1 MQGRRI
7 LIEFFSPQGID
18 ASALFPCA
26 IKGSRISRCD
36 PTAVMKI
43 MLKPLISF
51 FILAAILPA
60 AVARESAV
68 SSASAPPNVL
78 LITADDLNFDSLG
91 TYGCKVPGITP
102 NLDRLA
108 ADGMKFNHAHVNI
121 AVCQPS
127 RQSIMTGRYPHTNG
141 APGFDPIDERAPT
154 LQERLRDA
162 GYLNGILGK
171 EKHLMPAARFCWN
184 FVATESDLADG
195 AGIGRSVVKYHAY
208 TREFLKKAAA
218 EDKPFFL
225 MANLHDPH
233 RPFAGS
239 QQEKAS
245 WGHDLPKFTRRIM
258 EDESTVPG
266 FLPDLPDIRKEIAEY
281 YTSVFRC
288 DQAVGAVL
296 EALKEAG
303 QEDNTLVMFL
313 SDNGIAVP
321 FAKSNCYLHS
331 TKTPWIVRW
340 PGRIKAGT
348 VDSEHLVS
356 GIDFMPTVLEAL
368 GLEPVEGM
376 NGRSFLPLL
385 DGTPQQG
392 REHAFTEYHRT
403 FARVAFPTR
412 AVQGRRYGY
421 LINFWAG
428 RTPPMR
434 MDSTSGLTFRAM
446 QKAAE
451 DDPELAA
458 RVRLFE
464 HRVLEEFYDFQED
477 PDGLNNLIGSTEHQE
492 EIRKMRDALRTRMED
507 TGDPALDA
515 FLNRNDPE
523 RLDAF
528 MKSL

>member
-1 MQGRRI
+1 
-7 LIEFFSPQGID
+7 
-18 ASALFPCA
+18 
-26 IKGSRISRCD
+26 
-36 PTAVMKI
+36 MKVL
-43 MLKPLISF
+43 LKPLICLS
-51 FILAAILPA
+51 ILPA
-60 AVARESAV
+60 AMAQESAV
-68 SSASAPPNVL
+68 PSAPPNVL

-91 TYGCKVPGITP
+91 AYGCKVPGITP

-108 ADGMKFNHAHVNI
+108 AEGMKFNHAHVNI

-141 APGFDPIDERAPT
+141 APGFDPIDDRVPT

-171 EKHLMPAARFCWN
+171 EKHLKPMERYCWDL
-184 FVATESDLADG
+184 VATEGDLADG
-195 AGIGRSVVKYHAY
+195 AGIGRSVEKYRAY
-208 TREFLKKAAA
+208 TKEFLKKASAGN
-218 EDKPFFL
+218 KPFFL
-225 MANLHDPH
+225 MANMHDPH
-233 RPFAGS
+233 RPFADS
-239 QQEKAS
+239 DQEKKA
-245 WGHDLPKFTRRIM
+245 WGHDLPKFTRRIQ
-258 EDESTVPG
+258 EDEITVPG

-288 DQAVGAVL
+288 DQVVGAVL
-296 EALKEAG
+296 QTLEESGMA
-303 QEDNTLVMFL
+303 DNTIVMFL

-321 FAKSNCYLHS
+321 FAKSNCYLHGS
-331 TKTPWIVRW
+331 KTPWIVRW
-340 PGRIKAGT
+340 PGKVKPGS
-348 VDSEHLVS
+348 VDSEHLIS

-368 GLEPVEGM
+368 GLKLVEGM

-385 DGTPQQG
+385 EGKPQQG
-392 REHAFTEYHRT
+392 REFAFTEYHRT
-403 FARVAFPTR
+403 YARVAFPTR

-421 LINFWAG
+421 LLNLWAD

-434 MDSTSGLTFRAM
+434 MDSTSGLTFSAM

-451 DDPELAA
+451 DDPEIAA
-458 RVRLFE
+458 RVELFE

-477 PDGLNNLIGSTEHQE
+477 PDGLNNLIDSPQHQD
-492 EIRKMRDALRTRMED
+492 EIQKMRDALRARMEE

-523 RLDAF
+523 KLDAF